1 MNIDSIT
8 QQEKVKKI
16 IKILVVGDPGT
27 GKTSLIRQYCDGCF
41 SEFYKQTV
49 GVDFASKDIKYSDDL
64 IINLSLWDIYGQER
78 YHKMSRVYFQN
89 AHSAI
94 FVFDILRPTTF
105 DAIKLWKQE
114 IDETVLTSDNKPIP
128 GLLLGNKIDLSNEG
142 KWFKT
147 KEEMDEYVK
156 ENNFIGFYE
165 TSARDA
171 INIEDAMQS
180 LVKYIIDNNI
190 EPYVDNPQQT
200 VQEDH
205 KKKSCCNLY

>member
-1 MNIDSIT
+1 
-8 QQEKVKKI
+8 
-16 IKILVVGDPGT
+16 
-27 GKTSLIRQYCDGCF
+27 
-41 SEFYKQTV
+41 
-49 GVDFASKDIKYSDDL
+49 
-64 IINLSLWDIYGQER
+64 
-78 YHKMSRVYFQN
+78 MSRVYFQN

-156 ENNFIGFYE
+156 KNNFIGFYE
-165 TSARDA
+165 TAARDA
-171 INIEDAMQS
+171 INIENAMQS